1 MSAENRNN
9 INNIAN
15 VLHPRITNNYTGVFM
30 GRFMNEIHRSSRCSF
45 CNDIGH
51 NIRTCTDIRITD
63 FENDCRMSKVLS
75 DLSNNSHNTFKQW
88 LMDYYLDI
96 DREVVKAFSI
106 SKCNCRVN
114 SNVDIIIDRITNYIY
129 EEPEETL
136 DYIAFPAIPEIPEL
150 LDGSSGVNTNVS
162 ILSLYDSISTDRTD
176 KFNITTN
183 IETIDEKQSEEIC
196 ECVICYEDGL
206 QRKNIVTLS
215 CQHKFCKDCVKG
227 CLKNTPVYKDLPR
240 CALCRADISEIT
252 IYDESVKV
260 ELSDLIV

>member
-1 MSAENRNN
+1 MSSEGFNAENRNN
-9 INNIAN
+9 INNIVN
-15 VLHPRITNNYTGVFM
+15 IYQRVNYPRVFM
-30 GRFMNEIHRSSRCSF
+30 GRIMNEIHRTSRCSF

-75 DLSNNSHNTFKQW
+75 DLSNNSNNTFKQW

-114 SNVDIIIDRITNYIY
+114 SNVDIIIDRITRYIY

-136 DYIAFPAIPEIPEL
+136 DYIAFPAIPEL
-150 LDGSSGVNTNVS
+150 VDYTMDTNMS
-162 ILSLYDSISTDRTD
+162 ILSLYDSINTDRTD

-206 QRKNIVTLS
+206 QRKNIVTLN